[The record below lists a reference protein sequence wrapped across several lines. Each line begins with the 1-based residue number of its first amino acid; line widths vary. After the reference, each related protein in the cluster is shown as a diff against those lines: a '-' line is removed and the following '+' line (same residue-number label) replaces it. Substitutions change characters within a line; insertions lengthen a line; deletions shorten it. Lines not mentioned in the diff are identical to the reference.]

1 MNELLVV
8 VPVKKYFLKSSIL
21 IFLFLEATNSL
32 TSTIGTNADAVIV
45 VYSGKSD
52 ILVGI

>member
-1 MNELLVV
+1 M
-8 VPVKKYFLKSSIL
+8 VPVKKYFLKSFIV
-21 IFLFLEATNSL
+21 IFLFFETNCSL
-32 TSTIGTNADAVIV
+32 ISTIGTNADPVIV

>member
-1 MNELLVV
+1 M
-8 VPVKKYFLKSSIL
+8 VPVKKYFRKSSIL
-21 IFLFLEATNSL
+21 IFLFFEATCSL
-32 TSTIGTNADAVIV
+32 TSTIGTNADPVIV

>member
-1 MNELLVV
+1 
-8 VPVKKYFLKSSIL
+8 L
-21 IFLFLEATNSL
+21 I
-32 TSTIGTNADAVIV
+32 STIGTNADPVIV